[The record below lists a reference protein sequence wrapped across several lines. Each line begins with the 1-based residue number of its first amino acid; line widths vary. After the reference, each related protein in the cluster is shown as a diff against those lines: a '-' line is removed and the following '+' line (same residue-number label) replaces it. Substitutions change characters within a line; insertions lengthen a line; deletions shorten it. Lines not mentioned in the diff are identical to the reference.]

1 MLMLSVRADLLVEA
15 LGKVGRAP
23 KVKVPAVP
31 GVRDKA
37 DQKGARLA
45 GPVRKPEDPAKVF
58 LRGALLVAREARE
71 AREAR
76 VVVALRHH
84 RPRHNVTVIQKPC
97 DRGLFRDRYA

>member
-1 MLMLSVRADLLVEA
+1 MLSVRADLLVEA

-58 LRGALLVAREARE
+58 LRGALLVAREAR
-71 AREAR
+71 

>member
-1 MLMLSVRADLLVEA
+1 MLSVRADLLVEA

-45 GPVRKPEDPAKVF
+45 GPVRKPEDPAKVV
-58 LRGALLVAREARE
+58 LRGALLEARE

>member
-1 MLMLSVRADLLVEA
+1 MLSVRADLLVEA

-23 KVKVPAVP
+23 KAKVPAVP

-71 AREAR
+71 AR